1 MKKLL
6 LVVLFISSATTFA
19 DQNWNAYYIGASAG
33 AAFGEATSTDRSGYN
48 GTAGEQL
55 KYNTNGS

>member
-48 GTAGEQL
+48 GTAG
-55 KYNTNGS
+55 